1 MSGITQFKGKV
12 KMVNLKCMKRLF
24 KLYNSSGVN
33 KEIHDA
39 GVSNIDILFFC
50 DDRDDKRFLKLVI
63 WL

>member
-39 GVSNIDILFFC
+39 GVSNIDILFFVMTEMIN
-50 DDRDDKRFLKLVI
+50 DF
-63 WL
+63 